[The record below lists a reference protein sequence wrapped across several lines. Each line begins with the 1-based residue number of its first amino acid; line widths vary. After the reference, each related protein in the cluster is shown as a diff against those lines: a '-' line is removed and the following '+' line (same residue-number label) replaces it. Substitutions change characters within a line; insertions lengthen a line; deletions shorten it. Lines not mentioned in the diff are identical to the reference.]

1 MVLNQFSQFRDEIQS
16 SQQLSTLYKIIIE
29 RNEGVDSWIKDIIV
43 LVLKIKYIVWTMLK
57 KLILENW
64 KSFRYAELPLDP
76 LTVLI
81 GTNASGKSNVVEAL
95 EFLQR
100 IANGENIET
109 ALAGDKTLPSIRGG
123 VEWAARKGE
132 NKFSLKA
139 LVGDKENNYLYNII
153 LGEGKGVYLQQE
165 SIETDKFKD
174 HIHLKESVFVIN
186 PHGQSYSREP
196 TLSNYRGCDLDKHLD
211 EYLDILEIDLESD
224 NVENKDEKQKLLDEL
239 KEKRNFGDNHLQ
251 KIINNVIL
259 PTMKNIHVLNPIPL
273 TMRDYSRLSEN
284 IESDGS
290 NIAGVLAALTDD
302 KKAEVENTLSEYLKD
317 LPEGDIKKVW
327 AEKVGRFGYDAM
339 LYCQEEWKPGEII
352 EIDARSMSDGTLRF
366 LAILTALLT
375 RPEGSQIVIEEIDN
389 GLHPSRAALLVK
401 ILKEIGS
408 KRNIDILLT
417 THNPALLDAFG
428 SEIVPFVVVAH
439 RDSETGESKL
449 TLLEDID
456 NFPKLFASYSLGQMT
471 TKGAIERSLSHG
483 E

>member
-1 MVLNQFSQFRDEIQS
+1 
-16 SQQLSTLYKIIIE
+16 
-29 RNEGVDSWIKDIIV
+29 
-43 LVLKIKYIVWTMLK
+43 MLK

-109 ALAGDKTLPSIRGG
+109 ALAGDKTLPAIRGG
-123 VEWAARKGE
+123 VELAARKPEKEFTIKVLFSGE
-132 NKFSLKA
+132 DNDTDFLYILKIQT
-139 LVGDKENNYLYNII
+139 LPSFKLCEEFIEII
-153 LGEGKGVYLQQE
+153 DINDDDILKIKIIDSPYQSKSGLH
-165 SIETDKFKD
+165 FKD
-174 HIHLKESVFVIN
+174 KRVWRLSKTQKNNET
-186 PHGQSYSREP
+186 
-196 TLSNYRGCDLDKHLD
+196 TLQLTT
-211 EYLDILEIDLESD
+211 DI
-224 NVENKDEKQKLLDEL
+224 
-239 KEKRNFGDNHLQ
+239 KEKKEKYVRTPKMATDFAIDNLL
-251 KIINNVIL
+251 NIL
-259 PTMKNIHVLNPIPL
+259 VLNPIPSK
-273 TMRDYSRLSEN
+273 MRDYSRLSEN
-284 IESDGS
+284 LESDGS
-290 NIAGVLAALTDD
+290 NIAGVLAALPDD
-302 KKAEVENTLSEYLKD
+302 KKTEVENTLSEYIKY
-317 LPEGDIKKVW
+317 LPEGDIKKIW
-327 AEKVGRFGYDAM
+327 AEPVGRLKTDAM
-339 LYCQEEWKPGEII
+339 LYCQEEWKPGEIT

-449 TLLEDID
+449 TLLEDIE

-483 E
+483 V

>member
-1 MVLNQFSQFRDEIQS
+1 
-16 SQQLSTLYKIIIE
+16 
-29 RNEGVDSWIKDIIV
+29 
-43 LVLKIKYIVWTMLK
+43 MLK

-100 IANGENIET
+100 IANGENIEA
-109 ALAGDKTLPSIRGG
+109 ALAGDKTLSSIRGG
-123 VEWAARKGE
+123 VELAARKGE
-132 NKFSLKA
+132 NEFSLKL
-139 LVGDKENNYLYNII
+139 LVGDEEKDYLYNII
-153 LGEGKGVYLQQE
+153 LRKGEGVYLKQE
-165 SIETDKFKD
+165 SIETDDFKN
-174 HIHLKESVFVIN
+174 HTYVPESIFVIN
-186 PHGQSYSREP
+186 PVSQIYSSKP
-196 TLSNYRGCDLDKHLD
+196 TLPNYQGSNLDRSKYLD
-211 EYLDILEIDLESD
+211 NYLDILAID
-224 NVENKDEKQKLLDEL
+224 NIENKDKRQKMLDEIN
-239 KEKRNFGDNHLQ
+239 EKRDFGENHLQ
-251 KIINNVIL
+251 KIIDNVIL
-259 PTMKNIHVLNPIPL
+259 PTIKNIHILNPIPL
-273 TMRDYSRLSEN
+273 TMRNYSRLSEN

-290 NIAGVLAALTDD
+290 NIAGVLAALPEEQ
-302 KKAEVENTLSEYLKD
+302 KAKVESNLSYYIQD

-327 AEKVGRFGYDAM
+327 AEKVGRLGTDAM
-339 LYCQEEWKPGEII
+339 LYCQEEWKPGEIT
-352 EIDARSMSDGTLRF
+352 EIDARTMSDGTLRF

-428 SEIVPFVVVAH
+428 PEIVPFVVVAH

-456 NFPKLFASYSLGQMT
+456 NFSKLFASYSLGKMT

>member
-1 MVLNQFSQFRDEIQS
+1 
-16 SQQLSTLYKIIIE
+16 
-29 RNEGVDSWIKDIIV
+29 
-43 LVLKIKYIVWTMLK
+43 MLK

-109 ALAGDKTLPSIRGG
+109 ALAGDKTLSSIRGG
-123 VEWAARKGE
+123 VELAARKGE
-132 NKFSLKA
+132 NEFSLKV
-139 LVGDKENNYLYNII
+139 LIGGEDNDYFYNII
-153 LGEGKGVYLQQE
+153 LGSSSVIWITEE
-165 SIETDKFKD
+165 SIAIDKLLNHNYLTKS
-174 HIHLKESVFVIN
+174 IFVIN
-186 PHGQSYSREP
+186 PFDQTYSSKP
-196 TLSNYRGCDLDKHLD
+196 MLPNYQGHN
-211 EYLDILEIDLESD
+211 LDIGKYLEELPI
-224 NVENKDEKQKLLDEL
+224 NNIENPIENQDKK
-239 KEKRNFGDNHLQ
+239 Q
-251 KIINNVIL
+251 KIIYEWEEQTEFGNKNLQIIINNFIL
-259 PTMKNIHVLNPIPL
+259 PTLQNIHILNPIPS
-273 TMRDYSRLSEN
+273 TMREYSRLSEN
-284 IESDGS
+284 LESDGS
-290 NIAGVLAALTDD
+290 NIAGVLAALPDD
-302 KKAEVENTLSEYLKD
+302 KKVEVENILSEYIKY

-327 AEKVGRFGYDAM
+327 AEPVGRLKTDAM
-339 LYCQEEWKPGEII
+339 LYCQEEWKPGEIT

-449 TLLEDID
+449 TLLEDIE
-456 NFPKLFASYSLGQMT
+456 NLPLLLASGTLGRLA
-471 TKGAIERSLSHG
+471 TKGAIEKSLSTKKQSRL
-483 E
+483 

>member
-1 MVLNQFSQFRDEIQS
+1 
-16 SQQLSTLYKIIIE
+16 
-29 RNEGVDSWIKDIIV
+29 
-43 LVLKIKYIVWTMLK
+43 MLK

-123 VEWAARKGE
+123 LELAARKGE
-132 NKFSLKA
+132 NVLTLKVLIGNEAENKETDFLYSLCIQLSPGLKLKDEYISLQSLKDNNEYMT
-139 LVGDKENNYLYNII
+139 GDIVSLLNHNFPNYSSFKHSKIPVHTTLKNI
-153 LGEGKGVYLQQE
+153 L
-165 SIETDKFKD
+165 
-174 HIHLKESVFVIN
+174 VIN
-186 PHGQSYSREP
+186 P
-196 TLSNYRGCDLDKHLD
+196 L
-211 EYLDILEIDLESD
+211 
-224 NVENKDEKQKLLDEL
+224 
-239 KEKRNFGDNHLQ
+239 
-251 KIINNVIL
+251 
-259 PTMKNIHVLNPIPL
+259 PL

-284 IESDGS
+284 LESDGS
-290 NIAGVLAALTDD
+290 NIAGVLAALPDE
-302 KKAEVENTLSEYLKD
+302 KKAEVENTLSEYIKY

-327 AEKVGRFGYDAM
+327 AEPVGRLKTDAM
-339 LYCQEEWKPGEII
+339 LYCQEEWKPGEIT

-449 TLLEDID
+449 TLLEDIE

-483 E
+483 I

>member
-1 MVLNQFSQFRDEIQS
+1 
-16 SQQLSTLYKIIIE
+16 
-29 RNEGVDSWIKDIIV
+29 
-43 LVLKIKYIVWTMLK
+43 MLK

-100 IANGENIET
+100 IANGENLET
-109 ALAGDKTLPSIRGG
+109 ALAGDKTLSSIRGG
-123 VEWAARKGE
+123 VEWAAIKPENEFTLKVLISGE
-132 NKFSLKA
+132 NDQTDYLYVIKIQILPIVKVKSEYIENKSLEENYYIKYFTVTSHDHTTKSGLKA
-139 LVGDKENNYLYNII
+139 LRNDINIHDLEVNQISYEFETDRLVIGKEYEEQYLPLRNQAKDLVASI
-153 LGEGKGVYLQQE
+153 LG
-165 SIETDKFKD
+165 
-174 HIHLKESVFVIN
+174 N
-186 PHGQSYSREP
+186 
-196 TLSNYRGCDLDKHLD
+196 TL
-211 EYLDILEIDLESD
+211 I
-224 NVENKDEKQKLLDEL
+224 
-239 KEKRNFGDNHLQ
+239 
-251 KIINNVIL
+251 
-259 PTMKNIHVLNPIPL
+259 LNPIPSQ
-273 TMRDYSRLSEN
+273 MRDFSRLSEN
-284 IESDGS
+284 LENDCS
-290 NIAGVLAALTDD
+290 NIAGVLAVLTDD
-302 KKAEVENTLSEYLKD
+302 KKTEIENTLSEYLKD

-428 SEIVPFVVVAH
+428 PEIFPFVVVAH

>member
-1 MVLNQFSQFRDEIQS
+1 L
-16 SQQLSTLYKIIIE
+16 
-29 RNEGVDSWIKDIIV
+29 
-43 LVLKIKYIVWTMLK
+43 LK

-95 EFLQR
+95 EFLRR
-100 IANGENIET
+100 IANGENIQT
-109 ALAGDKTLPSIRGG
+109 ALAGDKTLPSLRGG
-123 VEWAARKGE
+123 VELAARKGE
-132 NKFSLKA
+132 NEFTIKA
-139 LVGDKENNYLYNII
+139 LVSGEDDETDYLYSITLITKPIMNNLNETITIINEKKNNYYPIKFGLTTEKLYLRSCLLNRSSINVI
-153 LGEGKGVYLQQE
+153 RLDFIGIESFGTKLNDKNSYQMKIVQE
-165 SIETDKFKD
+165 
-174 HIHLKESVFVIN
+174 
-186 PHGQSYSREP
+186 QS
-196 TLSNYRGCDLDKHLD
+196 
-211 EYLDILEIDLESD
+211 LDII
-224 NVENKDEKQKLLDEL
+224 NK
-239 KEKRNFGDNHLQ
+239 F
-251 KIINNVIL
+251 IL
-259 PTMKNIHVLNPIPL
+259 PTIQNIHILNPIPL
-273 TMRDYSRLSEN
+273 TMRNYSRLSEN

-290 NIAGVLAALTDD
+290 NIAGVLAALTDN
-302 KKAEVENTLSEYLKD
+302 KKTEVENTLSEYIKD

-327 AEKVGRFGYDAM
+327 AEKVGRLGTDAM
-339 LYCQEEWKPGEII
+339 LYCQEEWKSGEII

-401 ILKEIGS
+401 ILKEIGT

>member
-1 MVLNQFSQFRDEIQS
+1 L
-16 SQQLSTLYKIIIE
+16 
-29 RNEGVDSWIKDIIV
+29 
-43 LVLKIKYIVWTMLK
+43 LK

-100 IANGENIET
+100 IANGENIEA
-109 ALAGDKTLPSIRGG
+109 ALAGDKTLSSIRGG
-123 VEWAARKGE
+123 VELAARKGE
-132 NKFSLKA
+132 NEFTIKA
-139 LVGDKENNYLYNII
+139 LVSGEDDETDYLYSITLITKPIMNNLNETITIINEKKNNYYPIKFGLTTEKLYLRSCLLNRSSINVI
-153 LGEGKGVYLQQE
+153 RLDFIGIESFGTKLNDKNSYQMKIVQE
-165 SIETDKFKD
+165 
-174 HIHLKESVFVIN
+174 
-186 PHGQSYSREP
+186 QS
-196 TLSNYRGCDLDKHLD
+196 
-211 EYLDILEIDLESD
+211 LDII
-224 NVENKDEKQKLLDEL
+224 NK
-239 KEKRNFGDNHLQ
+239 F
-251 KIINNVIL
+251 IL
-259 PTMKNIHVLNPIPL
+259 PTIQNIHILNPIPL
-273 TMRDYSRLSEN
+273 TMRNYSRLSEN

-290 NIAGVLAALTDD
+290 NIAGVLAALTDN
-302 KKAEVENTLSEYLKD
+302 KKTEVENTLSEYIKD

-327 AEKVGRFGYDAM
+327 AEKVGRLGTDAM
-339 LYCQEEWKPGEII
+339 LYCQEEWKSGEII

-401 ILKEIGS
+401 ILKEIGT

>member
-1 MVLNQFSQFRDEIQS
+1 
-16 SQQLSTLYKIIIE
+16 
-29 RNEGVDSWIKDIIV
+29 
-43 LVLKIKYIVWTMLK
+43 MLK

-95 EFLQR
+95 EFLRR

-109 ALAGDKTLPSIRGG
+109 ALAGDKTLPSLRGG
-123 VEWAARKGE
+123 VELAARKGE
-132 NKFSLKA
+132 NEFTLKV
-139 LVGDKENNYLYNII
+139 LVGDEDDETDYLYVIKTQTIPQTQNIEEYI
-153 LGEGKGVYLQQE
+153 EYHSLTNNLEKSQVIKFDLQPPKPHNYSITKRTKSVDKRNCITEYSESEHSYLQQLTFVQQSPQSFYRE
-165 SIETDKFKD
+165 ILKSI
-174 HIHLKESVFVIN
+174 
-186 PHGQSYSREP
+186 
-196 TLSNYRGCDLDKHLD
+196 C
-211 EYLDILEIDLESD
+211 ILC
-224 NVENKDEKQKLLDEL
+224 
-239 KEKRNFGDNHLQ
+239 F
-251 KIINNVIL
+251 
-259 PTMKNIHVLNPIPL
+259 NPIPSR
-273 TMRDYSRLSEN
+273 MRDFSRLSEN

-290 NIAGVLAALTDD
+290 NIAGVLAGLPDD
-302 KKAEVENTLSEYLKD
+302 KKAEIENTLSEYLKD

-339 LYCQEEWKPGEII
+339 LYCQEEWKSGEII

-428 SEIVPFVVVAH
+428 PEIVPFVVVAH

>member
-1 MVLNQFSQFRDEIQS
+1 
-16 SQQLSTLYKIIIE
+16 
-29 RNEGVDSWIKDIIV
+29 
-43 LVLKIKYIVWTMLK
+43 MLK

-100 IANGENIET
+100 IANGENIEA
-109 ALAGDKTLPSIRGG
+109 ALAGDKTLSSIRGG
-123 VEWAARKGE
+123 VELAARKGKNE
-132 NKFSLKA
+132 FTLKV
-139 LVGDKENNYLYNII
+139 LIGGEDEKTDYLYVIKTQTIPQTQNIEEYI
-153 LGEGKGVYLQQE
+153 EYHSLTNNLEKSQVIKFDLQPPKPHNY
-165 SIETDKFKD
+165 SITK
-174 HIHLKESVFVIN
+174 SV
-186 PHGQSYSREP
+186 
-196 TLSNYRGCDLDKHLD
+196 D
-211 EYLDILEIDLESD
+211 
-224 NVENKDEKQKLLDEL
+224 
-239 KEKRNFGDNHLQ
+239 KRNCITEYSESEHSYPQLTFVEQ
-251 KIINNVIL
+251 SPQSFYREIL
-259 PTMKNIHVLNPIPL
+259 KSIYILCFNPIPSR
-273 TMRDYSRLSEN
+273 MRDFSRLSEN

-290 NIAGVLAALTDD
+290 NVAGVLAGLPDD
-302 KKAEVENTLSEYLKD
+302 KKTEIENTLSEYLKD

-327 AEKVGRFGYDAM
+327 AEKVGRLGTDAM

-428 SEIVPFVVVAH
+428 PEIVPFVVVAH

>member
-1 MVLNQFSQFRDEIQS
+1 L
-16 SQQLSTLYKIIIE
+16 
-29 RNEGVDSWIKDIIV
+29 
-43 LVLKIKYIVWTMLK
+43 LK

-100 IANGENIET
+100 TFIRKDIRP
-109 ALAGDKTLPSIRGG
+109 ALVGDSTLSSIRGG
-123 VEWAARKGE
+123 LEGAALKPNKEFTLKIIAGGNKINTDIMYTITVKTKPSLGVVEELINQHDLQDELCQTNNQILNFFKTKFI
-132 NKFSLKA
+132 NKNEIHEEYKSSKYRIGGSFFPTQTHLTDLIRVYSNLDIDSELCEDFFYSL
-139 LVGDKENNYLYNII
+139 NNI
-153 LGEGKGVYLQQE
+153 
-165 SIETDKFKD
+165 
-174 HIHLKESVFVIN
+174 FVIN
-186 PHGQSYSREP
+186 PLPDRMRNYS
-196 TLSNYRGCDLDKHLD
+196 
-211 EYLDILEIDLESD
+211 
-224 NVENKDEKQKLLDEL
+224 Q
-239 KEKRNFGDNHLQ
+239 
-251 KIINNVIL
+251 
-259 PTMKNIHVLNPIPL
+259 
-273 TMRDYSRLSEN
+273 LSEY

-302 KKAEVENTLSEYLKD
+302 KKAEIENTLSKYLKD

-339 LYCQEEWKPGEII
+339 LYCQEEWKPGEIT

-401 ILKEIGS
+401 ILKEIGT